1 MSPHTHEPPGTRDPL
16 EPHRGLTPHGA
27 LEPHSALEPHWG
39 RLGSFGSLPAHEPP
53 EPVGV
58 DVRPLSSES
67 VGEVLDDVF
76 VRGRRCRALDAA
88 GPSGTAGGPQWLLAE
103 LGDGRITGACLA
115 DRWRRSDTPPTEH
128 LSAPPLDP
136 DTDRWRVLEILVF
149 GPHAQIRLGEG
160 AGAGWVGTES
170 PFDPPEWL
178 RPRDR
183 SFLLQGW
190 AGAANSRT
198 LEGAVPLSVTREP
211 SGTEAV
217 VPVAWT
223 DFSGRL
229 RPLPE
234 PGRGALESTG
244 TWLTVREYWAA
255 DPVTGA
261 VGVAFHRL
269 TGLSAGVKPTGPEF
283 EVGTGDR
290 VRADSGAGPRD
301 RRRVRAPGGER

>member
-1 MSPHTHEPPGTRDPL
+1 MSPHAYDP
-16 EPHRGLTPHGA
+16 
-27 LEPHSALEPHWG
+27 
-39 RLGSFGSLPAHEPP
+39 LPAHEPP

-58 DVRPLSSES
+58 AVRPLSAGL
-67 VGEVLDDVF
+67 VDEVLDDVF

-88 GPSGTAGGPQWLLAE
+88 GPPGASGGPQWLLAE
-103 LGDGRITGACLA
+103 LGDGRITGACPGEL
-115 DRWRRSDTPPTEH
+115 WRRSDAPPTEH

-136 DTDRWRVLEILVF
+136 GTDRWRVLEVLVF

-160 AGAGWVGTES
+160 ADSGWVSTDAQD
-170 PFDPPEWL
+170 DPPEWL

-217 VPVAWT
+217 LPVDWA
-223 DFSGRL
+223 DFSGRV
-229 RPLPE
+229 RPLTE

-255 DPVTGA
+255 DPATGA

-269 TGLSAGVKPTGPEF
+269 TGLCTGAKPTGPEF
-283 EVGTGDR
+283 DVGTGDQ
-290 VRADSGAGPRD
+290 VRADDRAGARGRGPGQE
-301 RRRVRAPGGER
+301 RARGEER